1 MSSTAL
7 FPLHYPVYI
16 HKLLSSSS
24 LLHPSTMAPR
34 MKPGEDSPVTQ
45 AQFELLLAKLTA
57 LESMPARL
65 DKLEKLLTEA
75 NEKVVK
81 MEAEVISKNKII
93 NELKTKANSL
103 EQYNRQWSVRVLNVP
118 LPEGDETDP
127 IKVMHILFNT
137 ALLPI
142 FHGALS
148 NGIITSI
155 PKCDEILETAH
166 ILPGPDGKPKPIIA
180 RFYSRNIRA
189 MIFRLKR
196 DHATKTTNSTSS
208 SSRSSIKFLIFEDLT
223 KDTYST
229 LKGLA
234 DDART
239 GAVWTI
245 NGNIRYK
252 LTGETE
258 VRKVANIHDSIEDI
272 LRKK

>member
-1 MSSTAL
+1 
-7 FPLHYPVYI
+7 
-16 HKLLSSSS
+16 
-24 LLHPSTMAPR
+24 MAPR
-34 MKPGEDSPVTQ
+34 SKSGEDSPVTQ

-65 DKLEKLLTEA
+65 DKLEKLLLEA
-75 NEKVVK
+75 NEKVAR
-81 MEAEVISKNKII
+81 METEISTKDKII
-93 NELKTKANSL
+93 RELKTKTNSL

-118 LPEGDETDP
+118 IPEGDETDP
-127 IKVMHILFNT
+127 LKVMQILFNI

-148 NGIITSI
+148 KGLINSI
-155 PKCDEILETAH
+155 PHYDEILETAH
-166 ILPGPDGKPKPIIA
+166 ILPGTDGKPKPIIA

-196 DHATKTTNSTSS
+196 DHATKTTTSTSS
-208 SSRSSIKFLIFEDLT
+208 SSRSTIKFPIFEDLT

-252 LTGETE
+252 LSGETE
-258 VRKVANIHDSIEDI
+258 VRKVSNIHDSIETI
-272 LRKK
+272 LSKK